1 MERKTQLFENVG
13 KLECVIALVLLCL
26 MRNFCGNLW
35 FIVDTLICVGLAMLI
50 YRIKIAKCFEVVI
63 CNLGKH
69 SMNIFL
75 FHTFIYF
82 YWFREYI
89 YISRNPLLIIFSLL
103 IPCYLISVIIEFVKN
118 KIGFYRL
125 IK

>member
-1 MERKTQLFENVG
+1 
-13 KLECVIALVLLCL
+13 
-26 MRNFCGNLW
+26 
-35 FIVDTLICVGLAMLI
+35 MLI
-50 YRIKIAKCFEVVI
+50 FRIRIAKWFEVVM

-75 FHTFIYF
+75 FHTFIF
-82 YWFREYI
+82 LYWFREYI
-89 YISRNPLLIIFSLL
+89 YISRNPLLIILSLL
-103 IPCYLISVIIEFVKN
+103 ISCYLISVIIEIAKN